1 MWVILIT
8 GIIQLYYIYS
18 TWSYNTCLIIKWKF
32 IPNKKKRY
40 RTIIISSVTDILII
54 HPFVYLRGLK
64 ESCILYKMSLLVIL
78 LFLKNN
84 H

>member
-54 HPFVYLRGLK
+54 HPFVFKGFEGVLYSLQNVFISYIIVFK
-64 ESCILYKMSLLVIL
+64 E
-78 LFLKNN
+78 
-84 H
+84 